1 MREQNESRKLRWI
14 YIMRIIQKGAGN
26 LKPQYNQV
34 ETTKLFVTYLSIF
47 NSFSDLKLV
56 LDLIF

>member
-34 ETTKLFVTYLSIF
+34 ETTKLFVTYLF
-47 NSFSDLKLV
+47 VYF
-56 LDLIF
+56 